1 MNDEPW
7 KGATWPCRAIVRASA
22 ADADGYRVTVEPLTG
37 TGEPTGQTL
46 PDLPLDPLW
55 LGADGTGVFAPPAEG
70 RIVAIIWA
78 GGSSGHPI
86 VCSGAWRNPGAT
98 PRLDV
103 PAGEHSLQGETFD
116 VRMTPDEWGVYAES
130 GAQVSV
136 AGSGKKTKV
145 ASDDDDLLEA
155 LVETIEALRD
165 GATVN
170 DTDTPNGSPGREL
183 ANNAG
188 TKSAVNAGLDRIMD
202 VLRS

>member
-1 MNDEPW
+1 MTPD
-7 KGATWPCRAIVRASA
+7 GVQFPCRAIVRASA
-22 ADADGYRVTVEPLTG
+22 ADADGYRATVEVLDG

-103 PAGEHSLQGETFD
+103 PAGEHSVQGETYD
-116 VRMTPDEWGVYAES
+116 ARMLADEYRISSEAGS
-130 GAQVSV
+130 QVSLK
-136 AGSGKKTKV
+136 GKIKV

-155 LVETIEALRD
+155 LVETIEAVRD
-165 GATVN
+165 GATVL
-170 DTDTPNGSPGREL
+170 DTDTPNGSPGQEL

-188 TKSAVNAGLDRIMD
+188 TKSAINAGLDRIRD

>member
-1 MNDEPW
+1 MNPLDGLE
-7 KGATWPCRAIVRASA
+7 WPVRAIIRSSA
-22 ADADGYRVTVEPLTG
+22 ADADGYRCTVETLDG
-37 TGEPTGQTL
+37 RGEPTGRTL

-55 LGADGTGVFAPPAEG
+55 LQEAGVGQWAPPAVG

-86 VCSGAWRNPGAT
+86 VCAGAPRQPVA

-103 PAGEHSLQGETFD
+103 PAGEHSLQGEKWD
-116 VRMTPDEWGVYAES
+116 VRMQPEKWGVYAES
-130 GAQVSV
+130 GAEVSID
-136 AGSGKKTKV
+136 GSTKTKV

-170 DTDTPNGSPGREL
+170 DTDTPNGSPGQEL

-188 TKSAVNAGLDRIMD
+188 TKSAINAGLDRIRD

>member
-1 MNDEPW
+1 MTPD
-7 KGATWPCRAIVRASA
+7 GVQFPCRAIVRGSA
-22 ADADGYRVTVEPLTG
+22 ADGDGYRATVEVLDG

-103 PAGEHSLQGETFD
+103 PAGEHSLQGETYD
-116 VRMTPDEWGVYAES
+116 VRMKPDEWKVSDEAGTVIS
-130 GAQVSV
+130 GT
-136 AGSGKKTKV
+136 GKRWKV
-145 ASDDDDLLEA
+145 ASPDDDLLAAVVALGEA
-155 LVETIEALRD
+155 IRD
-165 GATVN
+165 GSTVF
-170 DTDTPNGSPGREL
+170 DTDTMPGSAGREL

-188 TKSAVNAGLDRIMD
+188 TKSAINDALDRVRA